1 MNNKARGDEGWWG
14 QEVKGVGDKG
24 SLPGCFQAATRS
36 HGPVEAA
43 REMADL
49 LQNGSLRA
57 ERLRAAN
64 MKTRLN
70 HRGCERE
77 REGRGVGS

>member
-1 MNNKARGDEGWWG
+1 MNNKARGDEGWGW
-14 QEVKGVGDKG
+14 QEVKGVGNKG

-49 LQNGSLRA
+49 LQNCSLRA
-57 ERLRAAN
+57 EQLRAAK
-64 MKTRLN
+64 MKTRLK
-70 HRGCERE
+70 HRGCRGKGKE
-77 REGRGVGS
+77 EG